1 MYLIDDNTRQCVGV
15 IDVVRM
21 ESPDIMG
28 GVIIYRATSI
38 EVILDTGRELEFLAK
53 DLYVDSVHNY
63 HIRKMDT
70 KKIPT
75 LAIAYI
81 KRVIFNPPATIVF
94 WSDGEKTV
102 VKCSKNESFDPE
114 KGLAMAIVKRTQGN
128 CEDYYKYIS
137 KWCGGA
143 SAQKAKEKSKNDILD
158 DALELIASA
167 KNTIKDL
174 DKVRSKGLAFNAG
187 QIDALLKLGY
197 ATDFIEDL
205 KKTNKEITTM
215 FTKRQKVNIDDT
227 RFIFNTNFSGDPSRD
242 RFGSS
247 TRRVNVVIPT
257 RELADHLV
265 SLGVKVKETH
275 PNPERTYDEP
285 YVPTLYVPVN
295 VNMGSKWPPRVY
307 WITTSGKRLLC
318 NAETVG
324 QLDFIRVKNVCLQ
337 ANLVEKKNFPGE
349 YSLYADVMYVEQDA
363 DADPY
368 AERYAR
374 YAAPEA
380 DMAEP
385 NGPNDIPF

>member
-1 MYLIDDNTRQCVGV
+1 MYLIDDNTRRCVGV

-21 ESPDIMG
+21 ERPDIMG
-28 GVIIYRATSI
+28 GVIHRATSI

-75 LAIAYI
+75 PAIASI

-94 WSDGEKTV
+94 WSDGKKTV

-128 CEDYYKYIS
+128 SEDYYKDIS

-158 DALELIASA
+158 DVLELIASA

-174 DKVRSKGLAFNAG
+174 DKVRSNGLAFNAG
-187 QIDALLKLGY
+187 QIDAALKLGY

-215 FTKRQKVNIDDT
+215 YTKRQKVNIDDT

-295 VNMGSKWPPRVY
+295 VNMDSKWPPRVY

-385 NGPNDIPF
+385 SDPNDIPF